1 MFADKSVAALKLQQ
15 IGNKWRQV
23 FLNAALI
30 AGRTAHAVYFY
41 EYSTFASIS
50 CWFTGKILFS
60 SNISHHSEEF
70 LNKNLSDEVLKNNL
84 KSRPP
89 IGHINLKSKIL
100 PLSFLVMKLV
110 FKIF

>member
-1 MFADKSVAALKLQQ
+1 MEASV
-15 IGNKWRQV
+15 
-23 FLNAALI
+23 LNAALI
-30 AGRTAHAVYFY
+30 AGFVTHAVVFY

-70 LNKNLSDEVLKNNL
+70 LNKNLSDEVLKKVFIFKTPSL
-84 KSRPP
+84 
-89 IGHINLKSKIL
+89 IGYINLESEFDIL